1 MIPPPEIKELTLEDY
16 FHIVRKRVWIVI
28 TLVVVISGFAA
39 FRSFSS
45 PKIYQTRTRLII
57 KREIPKVTGTEEVL
71 YRTGVPSK
79 EDQLNLLSSKILA
92 ERVLNALNLLA
103 DPEFIGARDPEGR
116 LLSMVSVS
124 SPRETNVV
132 EVSVTGRDPLKIT
145 NIANSWVREFINA
158 DIDQRIKIIKYGISW
173 MGEQIEDSLKKLQ
186 LAEKK
191 LNDFIRDN
199 QIVEIP
205 DVGQK
210 QESLI
215 KTLQAERAN
224 LEKEITEASKQY
236 GEKHPKMIALKAQLE
251 AVDKQLQEEQDRLF
265 ALQDKALEYKI
276 LRRDVDGYKSLYDSL
291 LVRNKQLELTKEVVD
306 SNIQLLNKAVV
317 PQSPIR
323 PQPQRDIIRAII
335 LSLGLSVGFC
345 FFLEYTDSTLK
356 TSDDVEFY
364 VKMPF
369 LGYTPT
375 TKREI
380 RHEKDAFLLTNIKP
394 HSMPAEA
401 FRNLRVSLLFSF
413 PEDKPLQALL
423 ITSAIAGEGKTFIA
437 SNLAI
442 TFSQS
447 EDTLL
452 IDADMRRGRLGKI
465 YEAQTKNGLSSVLA
479 GASTLEEAIIA
490 TPIPHLY
497 VLPCGPYTPNPTEL
511 LSSEKVSSVFNK
523 LKTRFKKI
531 IIDSTPVLSVSD
543 AIILGDR
550 CDGLV
555 FVIRAGLTSL
565 KVITEAKKILEKK
578 VKIIGAVLNNI
589 DIEGERHYYYYHYY
603 DYSPEKKA

>member
-1 MIPPPEIKELTLEDY
+1 VLT
-16 FHIVRKRVWIVI
+16 
-28 TLVVVISGFAA
+28 
-39 FRSFSS
+39 
-45 PKIYQTRTRLII
+45 
-57 KREIPKVTGTEEVL
+57 
-71 YRTGVPSK
+71 
-79 EDQLNLLSSKILA
+79 
-92 ERVLNALNLLA
+92 ALNLLN
-103 DPEFIGARDPEGR
+103 DPEFIGATDPEGKI
-116 LLSMVSVS
+116 LSMISVS
-124 SPRETNVV
+124 SPKESNVV
-132 EVSVTGRDPLKIT
+132 VVFVTGRDPLKIT
-145 NIANSWVREFINA
+145 NIANTWAREFVNA
-158 DIDQRIKIIKYGISW
+158 DIDQRIKIVKYGISW
-173 MGEQIEDSLKKLQ
+173 MGEQIEDTLKKLQ

-215 KTLQAERAN
+215 KTLQTEKAN
-224 LEKEITEASKQY
+224 LEKDITEASKQY

-251 AVDKQLQEEQDRLF
+251 AVDKQLQEERDRLF

-276 LRRDVDGYKSLYDSL
+276 LRRDVDNYKSLYDSL
-291 LVRNKQLELTKEVVD
+291 LVRHKQLELTKEVVD
-306 SNIQLLNKAVV
+306 SNIQLLDKAVV

-323 PQPQRDIIRAII
+323 PQPQRDIIHAII
-335 LSLGLSVGFC
+335 LSLGLGVGFC
-345 FFLEYTDSTLK
+345 FFLEYTDATLK

-375 TKREI
+375 AKKEI
-380 RHEKDAFLLTNIKP
+380 RHEKDGYLLTNIKP
-394 HSMPAEA
+394 HSMAAEA

-413 PEDKPLQALL
+413 PEDKPLHTLL
-423 ITSAIAGEGKTFIA
+423 ITSSIAGEGKTFLT

-442 TFSQS
+442 TFAQS

-452 IDADMRRGRLGKI
+452 VDADMRRGRLAKAFEI
-465 YEAQTKNGLSSVLA
+465 QTRNGLSSVLA
-479 GASTLEEAIIA
+479 GASTLEETVIA
-490 TPIPHLY
+490 TAIPHLSL
-497 VLPCGPYTPNPTEL
+497 LPCGPYTPNPTEL
-511 LSSEKVSSVFNK
+511 LSSEKLGSVFDK
-523 LKTRFKKI
+523 LKNKFKKI

-555 FVIRAGLTSL
+555 FIIRAGFTTL
-565 KVITEAKKILEKK
+565 KCIVEAKKILEKK
-578 VKIIGAVLNNI
+578 VKIVGAVLNNI

-603 DYSPEKKA
+603 DYLPEKKA